1 MDSGQQEDPKYR
13 DYTVNHLLF
22 EASKV
27 EELEKS
33 NKKLRST
40 YDDMK
45 ERLVTSNNKI
55 MRIKNLLLTK
65 YTNDDILNIINNKD

>member
-33 NKKLRST
+33 HIRCVHKPI
-40 YDDMK
+40 
-45 ERLVTSNNKI
+45 I
-55 MRIKNLLLTK
+55 MN
-65 YTNDDILNIINNKD
+65 